1 MERNQRLFEEKF
13 REDGHDTDDP
23 KQSTADMTVF
33 DGHDTDDPKQSTAD
47 MTVFVRSSKIPCS
60 SSYGP
65 LEEPILIELISDQ
78 PEVQNLLQQMQ
89 SRFQTM
95 SDSIISKNILFIFS
109 TLIAFYRISIEL
121 LSKILIRLAHPVLSR
136 IDELEQ
142 SINDLRAE
150 MGQEGTPSPSTS
162 LKPKEDPK
170 AADDSA

>member
-1 MERNQRLFEEKF
+1 M
-13 REDGHDTDDP
+13 DGHD
-23 KQSTADMTVF
+23 A
-33 DGHDTDDPKQSTAD
+33 DDPKQSTAD

-109 TLIAFYRISIEL
+109 TLIAFYR
-121 LSKILIRLAHPVLSR
+121 R